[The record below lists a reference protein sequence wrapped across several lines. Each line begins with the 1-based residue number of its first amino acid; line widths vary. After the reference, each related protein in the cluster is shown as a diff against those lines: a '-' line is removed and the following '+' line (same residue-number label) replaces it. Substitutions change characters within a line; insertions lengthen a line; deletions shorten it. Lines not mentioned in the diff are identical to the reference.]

1 MKRAKIISYFF
12 SCLAYSR
19 QDNFLTSKIFYI
31 LMRCKSMKQSLTL
44 IPTLREV
51 PSDAEVKSHQLLL
64 RAGFIRQNASG
75 VYTYMPLGR
84 KVLQKVEA
92 IIREEMNNAGAAE
105 LFMPAL
111 QQAELWQESGRWYS
125 YGPELMRLR
134 DRHDREFALG
144 ATHEE
149 VITSLVRD
157 EVKSYKR
164 LPLTLY
170 QIQTK
175 FRDEKRPRFGL
186 LRGREFIMKDA
197 YSFHATQESLDEVY
211 ERLFQAYSNV
221 FKRCGLNFRAVI
233 ADSGAMGGKD
243 THEFM
248 VLSDIGEDTIAY
260 SDTSKYAANIEMAPV
275 TAVYEKSGEQENELE
290 KIHTENKKS
299 IEEVSSFLQVEDKE
313 CIKSMLFKVDDRY
326 VLVLVRGDHEVND
339 IKLKNYFEAS
349 VVELADANTTKEV
362 LGCSVGSLGPI
373 GVENVEVVADHA
385 VEAIVNGV
393 CGANEEDYHYKN
405 VNPERDFQVSAYA
418 DFRFIKEGDPS
429 PDGNGTIL
437 FAKGIEVGHVFKLG
451 TRYSE
456 AMNAVFLDEN
466 GRTQPMIM
474 GCYGIGVSRTMAA
487 VAEQFNDEN
496 GLVWPQNISPF
507 DVHLIAINMKDSE
520 QAALAED
527 LYTSLKTAGLDVLM
541 DDRQERPGVKFAD
554 SDLIGLP
561 VRVTVGKK
569 ASEGIVEVK
578 IRKNGEMQEIHK
590 DQLAEA
596 LKNIL
601 QEL

>member
-1 MKRAKIISYFF
+1 M
-12 SCLAYSR
+12 R
-19 QDNFLTSKIFYI
+19 Q
-31 LMRCKSMKQSLTL
+31 SMTL
-44 IPTLREV
+44 IPTLREI

-75 VYTYMPLGR
+75 VYSYLPLAQ
-84 KVLQKVEA
+84 KVLRKIENIV
-92 IIREEMNNAGAAE
+92 REEMNNAGAVE
-105 LFMPAL
+105 LLMPAL
-111 QQAELWQESGRWYS
+111 QQAEFWQESGRWYT
-125 YGPELMRLR
+125 YGPELMRLK

-197 YSFHATQESLDEVY
+197 YSFHSNPESLDDVY
-211 ERLFQAYSNV
+211 NKMYQAYSNV
-221 FKRCGLNFRAVI
+221 FSRCQLDFRAVI

-248 VLSDIGEDTIAY
+248 VLSEIGEDTIAY
-260 SDTSKYAANIEMAPV
+260 SNSSDFAANIEMAPV
-275 TAVYEKSGEQENELE
+275 QMIYEKSNEELKALE
-290 KIHTENKKS
+290 KVETINKKT
-299 IEEVSSFLQVEDKE
+299 IEEVASFLKTSANK
-313 CIKSMLFKVDDRY
+313 CIKSLLFKADDQFI
-326 VLVLVRGDHEVND
+326 LVLVRGDHEVND
-339 IKLKNYFEAS
+339 IKLKNIYEAS
-349 VVELADANTTKEV
+349 SVELASPEETKAV
-362 LGCSVGSLGPI
+362 LGCEIGSLGPI
-373 GVENVEVVADHA
+373 GASNIVVIADHA

-393 CGANEEDYHYKN
+393 CGANEEHFHYIN
-405 VNPERDFQVSAYA
+405 VNPNRDFQVSQYA
-418 DFRFIKEGDPS
+418 DLRFIQEGDPS
-429 PDGNGTIL
+429 PDGKGQIV

-456 AMNAVFLDEN
+456 AMNATYLDEN

-474 GCYGIGVSRTMAA
+474 GCYGIGVSRTLAA

-496 GLVWPQNISPF
+496 GLIWPVNLAPF
-507 DVHLIAINMKDSE
+507 DLHLIAVNMKDQDQS
-520 QAALAED
+520 ALAEE
-527 LYTSLKTAGLDVLM
+527 LYELLKQNRYDVLF
-541 DDRQERPGVKFAD
+541 DERQERPGVKFAD

-561 VRVTVGKK
+561 VRITIGKK
-569 ASEGIVEVK
+569 AAEGIVELKTRKTGEVQEVHKEELLNTISK
-578 IRKNGEMQEIHK
+578 IVTN
-590 DQLAEA
+590 L
-596 LKNIL
+596 
-601 QEL
+601 

>member
-1 MKRAKIISYFF
+1 
-12 SCLAYSR
+12 
-19 QDNFLTSKIFYI
+19 
-31 LMRCKSMKQSLTL
+31 MKQSMSL

-125 YGPELMRLR
+125 YGPELMRLK
-134 DRHDREFALG
+134 DRHDRDFALG

-211 ERLFQAYSNV
+211 ERIFQAYSNV

-260 SDTSKYAANIEMAPV
+260 SDTSEYAANIEMAPV
-275 TAVYEKSGEQENELE
+275 TAIYEKSSEPAKELE
-290 KIHTENKKS
+290 KVQTENKKT
-299 IEEVSSFLQVEDKE
+299 IDEVSSFLNVEAKD
-313 CIKSMLFKVDDRY
+313 CIKSLLFKVDDRY
-326 VLVLVRGDHEVND
+326 VLVLVRGDHDVND
-339 IKLKNYFEAS
+339 IKLKNYYEAS
-349 VVELADANTTKEV
+349 VVELADTATTKEV
-362 LGCSVGSLGPI
+362 LGCSVGSLGPVGVD
-373 GVENVEVVADHA
+373 GVEVIADNA
-385 VEAIVNGV
+385 VQAVVNGV

-405 VNPERDFQVSAYA
+405 VNPERDFKVAA
-418 DFRFIKEGDPS
+418 FTDLRFIKEGDPS
-429 PDGNGTIL
+429 PDGQGTIV

-456 AMNAVFLDEN
+456 AMNAEILDEN
-466 GRTQPMIM
+466 GRTKPMIM

-496 GLVWPQNISPF
+496 GLVWPTNISPF
-507 DVHLIAINMKDSE
+507 HVHLIAVNMKDSAQAE
-520 QAALAED
+520 LAQELYSSLQAAGME
-527 LYTSLKTAGLDVLM
+527 VLL

-569 ASEGIVEVK
+569 AGEGIVEVK
-578 IRKNGEMQEIHK
+578 IRKNGEMQEVQK
-590 DQLAEA
+590 EDLAGV

-601 QEL
+601 QL

>member
-1 MKRAKIISYFF
+1 M
-12 SCLAYSR
+12 R
-19 QDNFLTSKIFYI
+19 Q
-31 LMRCKSMKQSLTL
+31 SMTL

-51 PSDAEVKSHQLLL
+51 PADADVKSHQLLL

-75 VYTYMPLGR
+75 VYSYLPLAR
-84 KVLQKVEA
+84 RVLVKIEA
-92 IIREEMNNAGAAE
+92 IVREEMDKAGAVE
-105 LFMPAL
+105 LLMPAL
-111 QQAELWQESGRWYS
+111 QQADLWQESGRWYS
-125 YGPELMRLR
+125 YGPELMRLK
-134 DRHDREFALG
+134 DRNEREFALG

-197 YSFHATQESLDEVY
+197 YSFHSSKESLDDVY
-211 ERLFQAYSNV
+211 ERIFTAYSNI
-221 FKRCGLNFRAVI
+221 FARCGLNYRAVI

-260 SDTSKYAANIEMAPV
+260 SDTSSYAANIEMAPV
-275 TAVYEKSGEQENELE
+275 KASYEKSGEAERGLE
-290 KIHTENKKS
+290 KVRTENQKT
-299 IEEVSSFLQVEDKE
+299 IAEVSSFLNVNETQ
-313 CIKSMLFKVDDRY
+313 CIKSLLFKIDGRP

-339 IKLKNYFEAS
+339 IKLKNLFEAS
-349 VVELADANTTKEV
+349 TVELAEAYETKNI
-362 LGCSVGSLGPI
+362 LGCEVGSVGPI
-373 GVENVEVVADHA
+373 GVKNVEIVADHA
-385 VEAIVNGV
+385 VESIVNGI
-393 CGANEEDYHYKN
+393 CGANVEDFHYVN
-405 VNPERDFQVSAYA
+405 VNPGRDFEPSRYE
-418 DFRFIKEGDPS
+418 DLRFIKEGDPS
-429 PDGNGTIL
+429 PDGQGNIL

-456 AMNAVFLDEN
+456 AMDALYLDEN
-466 GRTQPMIM
+466 GKSQPMIM
-474 GCYGIGVSRTMAA
+474 GCYGIGVSRTLAA
-487 VAEQFNDEN
+487 IAEQFNDDK
-496 GLVWPQNISPF
+496 GFVWPEAVSPYQ
-507 DVHLIAINMKDSE
+507 VHLIAVNTKDEAQSSLSE
-520 QAALAED
+520 T
-527 LYTSLKTAGLDVLM
+527 LYKSLGEKFEVLF

-569 ASEGIVEVK
+569 AADGIVEVK
-578 IRKNGEMQEIHK
+578 VRKTGEVLEVQTDK
-590 DQLAEA
+590 
-596 LKNIL
+596 LKETISSIL
-601 QEL
+601 GF